1 VEFSVLV
8 EIPKGSRNKYELDH
22 RTGRL
27 RLDRALHSAVHY
39 PTDYGFIEDTL
50 SADGD
55 PLDALVLIEEPT
67 FPGCIVDARPV
78 GAFLM
83 SDEKGG
89 DEKILCIPLGDPT
102 WRHVNE
108 LDEVAPHLLK
118 EIEHFFQIYK
128 ALEDK
133 PTVTFGWRDRLAAE
147 ELVSRAQVAYR
158 PLPADRE
165 TR

>member
-1 VEFSVLV
+1 MEFTVLV
-8 EIPKGSRNKYELDH
+8 EIPKGSRNKYEIDH
-22 RTGRL
+22 ETGRM

-39 PTDYGFIEDTL
+39 PTDYGYIVDTL
-50 SADGD
+50 SEDGD

-67 FPGCIVDARPV
+67 FPGCLVEARPV

-102 WRHVNE
+102 WRHVTE
-108 LDEVAPHLLK
+108 LDQVAPHRLE

-128 ALEDK
+128 QLEHK
-133 PTVTFGWRDRLAAE
+133 ETVTFGWRDRPVAE
-147 ELVSRAQVAYR
+147 ELVSKAQAAYG
-158 PLPADRE
+158 A
-165 TR
+165 

>member
-1 VEFSVLV
+1 MEFRVLV

-22 RTGRL
+22 DSGRL

-39 PTDYGFIEDTL
+39 PTDYGFIENTL
-50 SADGD
+50 SDDGD

-67 FPGCIVDARPV
+67 FPGCLVDARPV

-102 WRHVNE
+102 WQHVE
-108 LDEVAPHLLK
+108 DLDDVPPHRLE
-118 EIEHFFQIYK
+118 EIENFFQIYK
-128 ALEDK
+128 QLEDK
-133 PTVTFGWRDRLAAE
+133 PTVTFGWRVRAVAEDLVTKALAA
-147 ELVSRAQVAYR
+147 YNG
-158 PLPADRE
+158 
-165 TR
+165 

>member
-1 VEFSVLV
+1 MEFRVLV

-22 RTGRL
+22 ESGRL

-50 SADGD
+50 SDDGD

-67 FPGCIVDARPV
+67 FPGCLLDARPI
-78 GAFLM
+78 GALLM

-102 WRHVNE
+102 WRWVNE
-108 LDEVAPHLLK
+108 LTDVPAHRLK
-118 EIEHFFQIYK
+118 EIENFFQIYK
-128 ALEDK
+128 QLEDK
-133 PTVTFGWRDRLAAE
+133 PTVTFGWRDRAVAE
-147 ELVSRAQVAYR
+147 AIVAKAFGQAGT
-158 PLPADRE
+158 P

>member
-8 EIPKGSRNKYELDH
+8 EIPKGSRNKYEIDH
-22 RTGRL
+22 QTGRL

-39 PTDYGFIEDTL
+39 PTDYGFIENTL
-50 SADGD
+50 SDDGD

-83 SDEKGG
+83 TDEKGG

-102 WRHVNE
+102 WRHIKE
-108 LDEVAPHLLK
+108 LDDVPPHRLE

-128 ALEDK
+128 QLEHK
-133 PTVTFGWRDRLAAE
+133 PTSTFGWRDRTVAE
-147 ELVSRAQVAYR
+147 ELVSNAQAAFK
-158 PLPADRE
+158 P
-165 TR
+165 

>member
-1 VEFSVLV
+1 VEVRVLV

-22 RTGRL
+22 ASGRL

-39 PTDYGFIEDTL
+39 PTDYGFIENTL
-50 SADGD
+50 SDDGD
-55 PLDALVLIEEPT
+55 PLDALILIEEPT
-67 FPGCIVDARPV
+67 FPGCLVDARPV

-102 WRHVNE
+102 WNHVDE
-108 LDEVAPHLLK
+108 LTDVPDHRLR
-118 EIEHFFQIYK
+118 EIENFFQIYK
-128 ALEDK
+128 QLEGK
-133 PTVTFGWRDRLAAE
+133 PTVTFGWRDRGIAE
-147 ELVSRAQVAYR
+147 GIVTKAFGQAQT
-158 PLPADRE
+158 P